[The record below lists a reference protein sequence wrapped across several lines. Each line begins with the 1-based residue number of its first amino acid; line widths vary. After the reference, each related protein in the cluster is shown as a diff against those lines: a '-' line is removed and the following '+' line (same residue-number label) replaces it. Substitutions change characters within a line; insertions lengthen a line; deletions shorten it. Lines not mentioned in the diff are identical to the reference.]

1 MGKESV
7 LFKNEEK
14 MSTKETADL
23 LRVLADKIENGK
35 VTLTQG
41 KQKVTL
47 KIPKMVEVEVKVEKE
62 SGKKRTKKKIE
73 VEIEWVVGSHS
84 DFKPML
90 LK

>member
-14 MSTKETADL
+14 MSTKKSAEL
-23 LRVLADKIENGK
+23 LRVLADKIESGK

-41 KQKVTL
+41 KQEVTL
-47 KIPKMVEVEVKVEKE
+47 KIPKMVEVEVKVERE

-84 DFKPML
+84 DFKPMSV
-90 LK
+90 K